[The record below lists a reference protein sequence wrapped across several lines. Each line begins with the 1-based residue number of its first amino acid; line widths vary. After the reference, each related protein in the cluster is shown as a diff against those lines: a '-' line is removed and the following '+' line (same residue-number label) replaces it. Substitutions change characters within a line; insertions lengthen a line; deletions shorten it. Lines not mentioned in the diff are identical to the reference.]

1 MTSIA
6 RDWQLPPANLSLSG
20 DAVHVWRA
28 NLDQPA
34 QIREQ
39 LAASL
44 SADELQRAERF
55 YFDRDRH
62 RFAVGRGI
70 LRTIL
75 ARYLNKEPRELE
87 FCYGS
92 RGKPALA
99 TAEREGRLCFN
110 VSHSGGLALYAI
122 ARDRE
127 VGIDVEQIR
136 EMPDAVAIAAR
147 FFSERE
153 NAALRAGAAEQRLQA
168 FFHAWTRKEAYLKA
182 IGDGLAQPLSSVEV
196 SLTPGEPAK
205 PIAIAGDRAAASRWA
220 IADLTPA
227 PGFAGAIATQAGDFS
242 IACWQ
247 WQS

>member
-1 MTSIA
+1 MISIA
-6 RDWQLPPANLSLSG
+6 RNWQAPPKNISLCG

-28 NLDQPA
+28 ELDQPA
-34 QIREQ
+34 PIRDR

-75 ARYLNKEPRELE
+75 GYYLNKDPRELE
-87 FCYGS
+87 FSYGS

-99 TAEREGRLCFN
+99 TGGSAGRLCFN

-127 VGIDVEQIR
+127 VGIDLEEIR
-136 EMPDAVAIAAR
+136 EMPDAVAIAAN
-147 FFSERE
+147 FFSPRE
-153 NAALRAGAAEQRLQA
+153 NAALRALPAEQQQQA
-168 FFHAWTRKEAYLKA
+168 FFHCWTRKEAYLKTR
-182 IGDGLAQPLSSVEV
+182 GDGLAQPLDSVEV
-196 SLTPGEPAK
+196 SLAPGEPAK
-205 PIAIAGDRAAASRWA
+205 LLAIEGDSAAASRWA

-227 PGFAGAIATQAGDFS
+227 PGFAGAIATEAGNFS